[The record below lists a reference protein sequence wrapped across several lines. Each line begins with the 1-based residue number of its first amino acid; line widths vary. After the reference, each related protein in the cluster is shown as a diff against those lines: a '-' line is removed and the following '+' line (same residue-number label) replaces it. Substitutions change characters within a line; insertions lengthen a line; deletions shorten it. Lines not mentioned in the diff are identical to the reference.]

1 MSQEAHQTLVRQ
13 YIELWETGNL
23 ALAEQILAADF
34 VDHTHPEWSPG
45 PEGIKRDVQAF
56 RAAFSD
62 VKITVEHLLCE
73 RDMVAF
79 SFAMRGTHQGVFA
92 ELPPTGKEVVLIG
105 ADFLRIA
112 DGKIAE
118 LWSYQDTLSWV
129 KQLGLKVQ

>member
-1 MSQEAHQTLVRQ
+1 MSLEANKALVRQ
-13 YIELWETGNL
+13 YVELWETGNL

-34 VDHTHPEWSPG
+34 MDQAHPEWSPG
-45 PEGIKRDVQAF
+45 PEGIKQDVLAF

-62 VKITVEHLLCE
+62 VKITVEHVLSE
-73 RDMVAF
+73 QDMVAF
-79 SFAMRGTHQGVFA
+79 SFSMRGTHQGVFA
-92 ELPPTGKEVVLIG
+92 GLPPTGKEIVLIG

-129 KQLGLKVQ
+129 KQLGLTVQ